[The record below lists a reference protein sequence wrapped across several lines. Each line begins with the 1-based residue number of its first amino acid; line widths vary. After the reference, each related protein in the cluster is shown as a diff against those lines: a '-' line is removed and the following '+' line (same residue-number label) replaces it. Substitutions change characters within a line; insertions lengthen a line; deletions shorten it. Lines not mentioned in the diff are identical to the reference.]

1 MGNTEY
7 KLQFEE
13 LCNTLQLGELTCVPK
28 AITGG
33 LLHKM
38 YVVQTT
44 KGKYAIKALNPQIML
59 RPTAMQNFINSER
72 IADIARN
79 NVPALSAKEV
89 NGTFMHKI
97 ANQFYLI
104 FDWID
109 SKSLISNEIDVVHC
123 ERMGA
128 ILAEIHMTDFSELGI
143 DKGYSNNTLLTDWNY
158 YLQKGQQNNSVW
170 LSLLREYLD
179 KLYEWNRMANE
190 STKLLESDM
199 VISHRDLEPKNVMWE
214 QGSPIL
220 IDWESAGYINPM
232 QDLTETAIYWSANE
246 NGSIDKERFLAF
258 IVGYK
263 TKYGI
268 PQANW
273 GMVLVNGLLGK
284 LDWLEYSLKRSLWIE
299 CTDEEEQQVGTSQV
313 TGTINSIIC
322 YADMISELE
331 KWLDEVENIQ

>member
-1 MGNTEY
+1 MENTEY
-7 KLQFEE
+7 KMQFGE
-13 LCNTLQLGELTCVPK
+13 LCNTLQLGEITYVPK
-28 AITGG
+28 AISGG

-44 KGKYAIKALNPQIML
+44 KGKYAIKALNSQIML

-97 ANQFYLI
+97 ANQFYLV

-109 SKSLISNEIDVVHC
+109 GESLKSNEIDVVRC
-123 ERMGA
+123 EKMGA
-128 ILAEIHMTDFSELGI
+128 ILAEIHMTDFSGLGI
-143 DKGYSNNTLLTDWNY
+143 NKGYSNNTLLTDWNY

-179 KLYEWNRMANE
+179 KLYEWNEMANE

-199 VISHRDLEPKNVMWE
+199 VISHRDLEPKNVMWK
-214 QGSPIL
+214 QGNPIL

-232 QDLTETAIYWSANE
+232 QDLTETAIYWSVDEVGN
-246 NGSIDKERFLAF
+246 IDKEKFSAF
-258 IVGYK
+258 IAGYK

-273 GMVLVNGLLGK
+273 RMVLVNGFLGK

-299 CTDEEEQQVGTSQV
+299 CTDEEEQQMGTFQV
-313 TGTINSIIC
+313 TGTINSIIS

-331 KWLDEVENIQ
+331 KWLNEVDNIQ